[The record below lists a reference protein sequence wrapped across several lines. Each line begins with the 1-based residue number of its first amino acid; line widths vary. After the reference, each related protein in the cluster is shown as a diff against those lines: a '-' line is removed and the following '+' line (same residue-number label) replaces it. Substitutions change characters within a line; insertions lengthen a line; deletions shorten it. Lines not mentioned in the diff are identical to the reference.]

1 MTDHHPQKILKPS
14 IHPSVFIAEGA
25 RIYGDVEIREG
36 ASVWFN
42 AVIRGDEG
50 RIVIGRNTNIQDN
63 CVVHSDQEV
72 GIEIGDE
79 VTIGHGAIIR
89 GCRIGNGCMIGMNAT
104 IMNNSEIGAE
114 SIVGTGAV
122 VPYNK
127 TYPPRSLILGVP
139 ARPVRVLADEE
150 TTVNRKAA
158 RIYQELVDQY
168 RSGVIAGY
176 EPPTSSNELQ
186 GGDGTRR

>member
-1 MTDHHPQKILKPS
+1 MSEHSPQKPLKPR
-14 IHPSVFIAEGA
+14 IHPTVFIAEGA
-25 RIYGDVEIREG
+25 RIYGDVEIQEG

-72 GIEIGDE
+72 GIEIGDG

-104 IMNNSEIGAE
+104 IMNHSEIGAD

-139 ARPVRVLADEE
+139 ARQVRELGDEE
-150 TTVNRKAA
+150 TTVNRKAVEVY
-158 RIYQELVDQY
+158 RKLVGQY
-168 RSGVIAGY
+168 NSGAIVGH
-176 EPPTSSNELQ
+176 EPVA
-186 GGDGTRR
+186 